1 MRKSVLFL
9 IFILAVLLPSSVHA
23 QSPLVLKSLQIGI
36 WPEFDRPS
44 VLVIYR
50 VTLSNTTTLPA
61 SVSLRIP
68 INAGEPNAVA
78 ARQVDGSL
86 FNIDYTR
93 QVTGQWAIINFS
105 ATTADFQIEYYDPGL
120 TINGNSRHFSYSWP
134 GDYGVTQLSIQ
145 VQQPYGATNMQISPS
160 LGAGAVGSDTLTY
173 YTQDIGTVTAGQ
185 NFQISLDYQKSSDV
199 LSAENLPVTPS
210 AQIPQTSTA
219 DLNLKSWLPWVLGI
233 VGAGLIVGGVIWFW
247 QSGRQNSA
255 PKARRPRSR
264 SRVLQSEINT
274 GETEAPIYCS
284 QCGKR
289 AQPGDQFCR
298 SCGSPIR
305 TK

>member
-1 MRKSVLFL
+1 MRKWVFSLL
-9 IFILAVLLPSSVHA
+9 IILAVLLPSRVHA
-23 QSPLVLKSLQIGI
+23 QNPLVLKSLQIGI
-36 WPEFDRPS
+36 WPEFDRPG

-50 VTLSNTTTLPA
+50 VTLSNTTTLPV

-86 FNIDYTR
+86 YNIDNTR

-105 ATTADFQIEYYDPGL
+105 ATTADFQLEYYDPGL
-120 TINGNSRHFSYSWP
+120 TINGNSRHFAYTWP
-134 GDYGVTQLSIQ
+134 GDYAVTQLSIQ
-145 VQQPYGATNMQISPS
+145 VQQPYGATNLQISPS
-160 LGAGAVGSDTLTY
+160 LGTGAVGSDTLTY
-173 YTQDIGTVTAGQ
+173 YTQDIGAVEAGQ

-199 LSAENLPVTPS
+199 LTAQNLPVTPS
-210 AQIPQTSTA
+210 AQIPQTTTA

-255 PKARRPRSR
+255 PKAKRTRSR
-264 SRVLQSEINT
+264 SRSLQSEMNT
-274 GETEAPIYCS
+274 TDDEAAIYCS
-284 QCGKR
+284 QCGNR

-305 TK
+305 IR

>member
-1 MRKSVLFL
+1 MRKWVFFL
-9 IFILAVLLPSSVHA
+9 ILILAVLLPSSVHA

-36 WPEFDRPS
+36 WPEFDRPG

-50 VTLSNTTTLPA
+50 VTLSNTTTLPV

-68 INAGEPNAVA
+68 INAGVPNAVA

-86 FNIDYTR
+86 FNINYTR

-105 ATTADFQIEYYDPGL
+105 ATTADFQLEYYDPSL
-120 TINGNSRHFSYSWP
+120 TINGNSRHYSYSWP
-134 GDYGVTQLSIQ
+134 GDYEVAQLSIQ

-160 LGAGAVGSDTLTY
+160 LGVGAVGSDTLTY
-173 YTQDIGTVTAGQ
+173 YTQDLGAVTAGQ
-185 NFQISLDYQKSSDV
+185 TFQISLDYQKSSDV
-199 LSAENLPVTPS
+199 LSAQNLPVTPS

-233 VGAGLIVGGVIWFW
+233 VGAGLIVGGVVWFW

-255 PKARRPRSR
+255 QKARRSR
-264 SRVLQSEINT
+264 SRARSVQSDINT
-274 GETEAPIYCS
+274 GDAEATIYCS

-305 TK
+305 IK